1 MIRLLV
7 LLLIL
12 ANLIAFLAWQGT
24 LDAWGPGGTPVSP
37 TGAQV
42 APERLKVIAS
52 GKGAGATGAAQPGD
66 AAGPGGAAVVSGTP
80 SSGTPSSGTPS
91 SGTPSSST
99 PSSSTPSSS
108 TPSASVGAPP
118 ATAPANAASVPG
130 ASSAAGAA
138 PLAAAGANGPTQ
150 CLEAG
155 PLDEARV
162 ERIRDWARGLPA
174 GQQASIARR
183 PDTASYMVYLP
194 PGTEPGDAQRR
205 IDQLRQRGV
214 ADLFLIGDG
223 PLKSAIS
230 LGIFRS
236 QEGARVQVERLAA
249 RGVAGALI
257 APVAGRTERSW
268 ARLTRAASVA
278 DGAWE
283 ASRAQLQSV
292 SGIAPGAC
300 PGPAS

>member
-1 MIRLLV
+1 MIRLL
-7 LLLIL
+7 LLILVL

-24 LDAWGPGGTPVSP
+24 LDAWGPGGTTAPPVS
-37 TGAQV
+37 AQV
-42 APERLKVIAS
+42 APERLKVIVPGKGGPAEPGAALPASAAGSAGASDSAS
-52 GKGAGATGAAQPGD
+52 GASGVSGAAGATSATAQPNSD
-66 AAGPGGAAVVSGTP
+66 AAAASGPG
-80 SSGTPSSGTPS
+80 
-91 SGTPSSST
+91 
-99 PSSSTPSSS
+99 
-108 TPSASVGAPP
+108 
-118 ATAPANAASVPG
+118 APA
-130 ASSAAGAA
+130 AGGSA
-138 PLAAAGANGPTQ
+138 PLAAGALGPMQ

-162 ERIRDWARGLPA
+162 ERIRDWGRGLPA
-174 GQQASIARR
+174 GQQLTIERR
-183 PDTASYMVYLP
+183 AETASFMVYLP
-194 PGTEPGDAQRR
+194 PGALPGDAQRR

-214 ADLFLIGDG
+214 SDLFLIADG

-249 RGVAGALI
+249 RGVAGALV
-257 APVAGRTERSW
+257 APVPGRTERSW
-268 ARLTRAASVA
+268 ARLTRAPSVA
-278 DGAWE
+278 DGLWE

>member
-66 AAGPGGAAVVSGTP
+66 AAGPGGAAVVPGTP
-80 SSGTPSSGTPS
+80 SSGTPSSGP
-91 SGTPSSST
+91 
-99 PSSSTPSSS
+99 
-108 TPSASVGAPP
+108 PSASVGAAP
-118 ATAPANAASVPG
+118 ATAPANAASVPGASSASDSTPG

-194 PGTEPGDAQRR
+194 PGNEPGDAQRR

-292 SGIAPGAC
+292 SGLVPGAC
-300 PGPAS
+300 AGPAP

>member
-66 AAGPGGAAVVSGTP
+66 AAGPGGAAVVPGTP
-80 SSGTPSSGTPS
+80 SSG
-91 SGTPSSST
+91 T

-118 ATAPANAASVPG
+118 ATAPANAASVPGASSASDSTPG

-292 SGIAPGAC
+292 SGLVPGAC
-300 PGPAS
+300 AGPAP